1 MSTNINKDTF
11 SNLESEINDQ
21 RERISS
27 DRMDISFGELINIY
41 KNEELIIRP
50 DYQRL
55 FRWSDQ
61 QKTDLIESLLLG
73 IPIPPIF
80 VAEDENGVWELVD
93 GLQRVATVI
102 SFFGEISDTS
112 NGLTYQSTLKESDV
126 EADDIDEEE
135 TNVSLQN
142 KWTLG
147 RGGILKN
154 ISGLNVDT
162 LPTKYKLNLKRAVC
176 RVEILRGATNTA
188 MKYELFKRLNSG
200 GSKLT
205 PQEMRNAI
213 YRAVNPTINDFI
225 AELSQSPIFKKLT
238 RLSKQK
244 LQERYDQEL
253 VLKFIALYNNIDNAN
268 DNTENLLNSFMQ
280 DAIKN
285 ENFDTNYYKTKFLEV
300 LELID
305 KLDNI
310 NVFRSSRGTFVPAEF
325 EGIMVGVAQNIDK
338 YKNNLPLLAEKINCL
353 KTDKDFKNYS
363 GSASNSKGRIKN
375 RLTRANDI
383 FSQA

>member
-102 SFFGEISDTS
+102 SFFGEISDTF

-126 EADDIDEEE
+126 ETDDIDDEE

-147 RGGILKN
+147 TGGILKN

-162 LPTKYKLNLKRAVC
+162 LPTKYKINLKRAVC

-213 YRAVNPTINDFI
+213 YRAVNPTINNLI

-238 RLSKQK
+238 KLSKQK
-244 LQERYDQEL
+244 LQELYDQEL

-268 DNTENLLNSFMQ
+268 DNTENLLNTFMQ
-280 DAIKN
+280 EAIKN
-285 ENFDTNYYKTKFLEV
+285 EKFDTNYYKTKFLEV

-310 NVFRSSRGTFVPAEF
+310 NVFRASRGAFVPAEF

-338 YKNNLPLLAEKINCL
+338 YKNNLPLLAEKINSL

-375 RLTRANDI
+375 RLKRANDI